1 MFSDLF
7 EDGVD
12 EDPLGLRPDATPLD
26 ACRAVYLNGRL
37 PMGMRLK
44 AMIEALPYVHPKLS
58 AIAML
63 NERDLGARLDR
74 AIERSRVRLNG
85 RRVIEA
91 KPIEN
96 GAKTRF
102 QRRI

>member
-1 MFSDLF
+1 MD
-7 EDGVD
+7 DG
-12 EDPLGLRPDATPLD
+12 PTPLD
-26 ACRAVYLNGRL
+26 FLMAVYRDNDL
-37 PMGMRLK
+37 PLSVRMK
-44 AMIEALPYVHPKLS
+44 AATEAAPYVHPKLT